1 MPCCQRSSDYRL
13 GRPRHEPDTNLQCQ
27 TNTARC
33 PVSVPSASSAGPDSS
48 RPYGVQKVLLMS
60 ERPVFADR
68 YEISSRI
75 GRGGMADVFLAR
87 DRMLDRNVAIKVL
100 FPEFATDLNFV
111 QRFRREAQSAANLT
125 HPNVVAVY
133 DWGEQS
139 GTYFIVMEYVKGRSL
154 AEIIRAQGVIAPDR
168 AAAIAHDVAA
178 ALVAAHRGGLVHRDV
193 KPGNILVADS
203 GEVKVADFGI
213 SRNVGGESDLTQTG
227 SVMGT
232 ATYFSPEQA
241 QGMQPDTRSDLYS
254 LGIVMYEMA
263 TGQPPFTGDN
273 PVAIAY
279 KQVHEMPAAPTRIN
293 SSIPTAYEQIV
304 RKLMQK
310 EPSKR
315 FQRAEDVQA
324 DLKRFMTGQTAPD
337 PITQARSLPYD
348 ATVAQ
353 GAVGSTAT
361 QALPPTVAA
370 AQQSRAAEAYRQQQT
385 VASPAAPAYN
395 GGYEERRSSPPPAR
409 RSPIGAWIGALVG
422 LLALVGLGFGLWKV
436 LNTNNTGDARLKEV
450 PDVTGKSLADA
461 TKILIAA
468 GFSVP
473 PNEIKEQNS
482 AELAAGVVIAT
493 DPPPN
498 KKVAV
503 GSKIQLTISKGL
515 GRVDKLDDYTGQRYE
530 DAAAALAK
538 LGLFPERVDQVSD
551 TVPAGIVISQDP
563 NTGTPLKNSTVKLVV
578 SVGRGPATVPEV
590 ANLAEAEALAL
601 INTDFVAV
609 SATESSETVPAG
621 IAVRTDPPVTTELEK
636 GSTVTVFISAGP
648 TPSDVP
654 NVVGKS
660 LAEAQD
666 ILTQAGFV
674 TSTTGVDV
682 TDPAL
687 VGKVI
692 STTPGTGEK
701 LAKGK
706 TVVLNFGLTLVTTTP
721 PPTVPIET
729 VPPTEAPTTPAP
741 TPPPSPE
748 PTPPPPPVSAP

>member
-1 MPCCQRSSDYRL
+1 
-13 GRPRHEPDTNLQCQ
+13 
-27 TNTARC
+27 
-33 PVSVPSASSAGPDSS
+33 
-48 RPYGVQKVLLMS
+48 MS

-178 ALVAAHRGGLVHRDV
+178 ALVAAHRSGLVHRDV

-279 KQVHEMPAAPTRIN
+279 KQVHEMPAAPTRLN
-293 SSIPTAYEQIV
+293 SSIPVAYEQIV

-310 EPSKR
+310 EPAKR
-315 FQRAEDVQA
+315 FQRSEDVQA
-324 DLKRFMTGQTAPD
+324 DLKRFMTGQTVPD

-353 GAVGSTAT
+353 SAVGSTAT

-385 VASPAAPAYN
+385 VATPAAPGYN
-395 GGYEERRSSPPPAR
+395 GGYQERRAAPPPAG

-436 LNTNNTGDARLKEV
+436 LNTNNTGTARLIEV
-450 PDVTGKSLADA
+450 PDVTGKSYADA
-461 TKILIAA
+461 TKILADA
-468 GFSVP
+468 GFTVLE
-473 PNEIKEQNS
+473 NEIVEQVS
-482 AELAAGVVIAT
+482 AELAPGVVIAT

-503 GSKIQLTISKGL
+503 GSKIKLTISKGL

-538 LGLFPERVDQVSD
+538 LGLLPEKVPQVSD
-551 TVPAGIVISQDP
+551 TVAVGIVISQDP
-563 NTGTPLKNSTVKLVV
+563 KDGQPLKNSVVKLVV
-578 SVGRGPATVPEV
+578 STGRGPATVPDV

-601 INTDFVAV
+601 VNTDFVAV
-609 SATESSETVPAG
+609 SATESSETVAAG
-621 IAVRTDPPVTTELEK
+621 IAIRTDPALGTELEK
-636 GSTVTVFISAGP
+636 GTSVTVYISAGP

-660 LAEAQD
+660 LQEAQD
-666 ILTQAGFV
+666 TLTKAGFI

-692 STTPGTGEK
+692 STTPGAGEK
-701 LAKGK
+701 LVKGK
-706 TVVLNFGLTLVTTTP
+706 TVVLNVGLTLVTTTP

-729 VPPTEAPTTPAP
+729 AAPTVPPTVPPTPAP
-741 TPPPSPE
+741 TPAPTAAPTVPS
-748 PTPPPPPVSAP
+748 PPVSTP